1 MSNKTTT
8 LLNDDY
14 ELIIVGAG
22 IAGSACAATFG
33 KQGRKVLLI
42 ERDLSEPD
50 RIVGELLQPGGVAA
64 LAKLGLSDCL
74 ENIDAIPCHGYGI
87 FYKGENAHVLYPPS
101 NGNPSI
107 GKSFHHGRFIMN
119 LRKAAAETPN
129 VTIFEGTANEILTCP
144 ITQRVLG
151 VMCTPKGQ
159 SGVTKMF
166 FSSLTIV
173 ADGCFSKFR
182 KNFISRQV
190 AVKSHF
196 VGFVLKDAILPFS
209 NHGHVVLGKSPILMY
224 QIDTK
229 ETRVLVDIPGK
240 LPSNSNGS
248 LKKYIENEVLPIIP
262 KSVQPSFYDALQNE
276 RLRSMPN
283 SFLPPSTNINEGLIL
298 LGDAMNMRHPL
309 TGGGMTVAFNDVVI
323 LSDLLS
329 RDNVPYFDDVGL
341 ILTQMQV
348 FHWKRKFH
356 SSTVINILAQAL
368 YALFAGDEDENL
380 RILREATFNYLKL
393 GGICASGPSGLL
405 GGLIP
410 NPIVLIGHFFAVAIY
425 GIYKLF
431 NNGRLI
437 DFPKNILKSFF
448 IFYTACIVIFPYIWS
463 EVLF

>member
-1 MSNKTTT
+1 MSNKTTP
-8 LLNDDY
+8 LNDDY

-64 LAKLGLSDCL
+64 LTKLGLSDCL
-74 ENIDAIPCHGYGI
+74 ENIDAIPCHGYGV
-87 FYKGENAHVLYPPS
+87 FYKGEVAHIIYPPS
-101 NGNPSI
+101 DGKPSI

-144 ITQRVLG
+144 VTDRVLG
-151 VMCTPKGQ
+151 VKCTPKGQ
-159 SGVTKMF
+159 SDIAKVF
-166 FSSLTIV
+166 LASLTII

-182 KNFISRQV
+182 KNFISKQV
-190 AVKSHF
+190 VAKSNF
-196 VGFVLKDAILPFS
+196 VGFVLKDAKLPLS
-209 NHGHVVLGKSPILMY
+209 NHGHVVLGRSPILMY
-224 QIDTK
+224 QIDTR
-229 ETRVLVDIPGK
+229 ETRVLIDIPGK
-240 LPSNSNGS
+240 LPSNSDGS

-262 KSVQPSFYDALQNE
+262 KSVQSSFIDALKSE

-283 SFLPPSTNINEGLIL
+283 NFLPPSTNVNEGLIL

-329 RDNVPYFDDVGL
+329 RDKVPDLGDAGL
-341 ILTQMQV
+341 ILAQMQS
-348 FHWKRKFH
+348 FHWIRKFY

-368 YALFAGDEDENL
+368 YALFAGDGDEYL
-380 RILREATFNYLKL
+380 RILRESTFNYLRL
-393 GGICASGPSGLL
+393 GGICVSGPSGLL

-425 GIYKLF
+425 GVYRLF
-431 NNGRLI
+431 INGKLI
-437 DFPKNILKSFF
+437 DFPQNISKS
-448 IFYTACIVIFPYIWS
+448 ILIIYTACLVIFPFIWS
-463 EVLF
+463 EMLA